1 VCYWVFDRFLF
12 IENLVVNEPY
22 RGRGLAIG
30 LINELKKI
38 NRMLVS
44 EVEPMD
50 TDNPVTVHR
59 INFYEK
65 NGFVMND
72 YFYERPPIS
81 QDSDYIQ
88 MKIVS
93 YQKKLTKDEF
103 LYLKDL
109 LYRHVYDINYIE
121 SNK

>member
-1 VCYWVFDRFLF
+1 VCYWIFDRFLF

-22 RGRGLAIG
+22 RGRGLASS
-30 LINELKKI
+30 LINELKTI
-38 NRMLVS
+38 NRILVS

-50 TDNPVTVHR
+50 TDNPITVHR
-59 INFYEK
+59 IKFYEK
-65 NGFVMND
+65 KGFVMND

-81 QDSDYIQ
+81 RDSDYIQ

-93 YQKKLTKDEF
+93 YQKKLTEDEF